1 MSGPSHLWEEG
12 SLQAISR
19 KFDAALGGLDK
30 LLVALT
36 VITLVVLVGVVFG
49 AVIMRYVFN
58 APLIFSFDLST
69 LLFAWVVFI
78 GLTIADRD
86 DAHMGLDLVS
96 KIGNAN
102 VRQALIALRL
112 VLVLALSAYLAWIGW
127 QIYLRT
133 GAQISSLRISA
144 KWLYLSMPI
153 GFGLLTLSYI
163 GRIIRLAAGGA
174 R

>member
-1 MSGPSHLWEEG
+1 MHSV
-12 SLQAISR
+12 SR

-30 LLVALT
+30 VLVALT
-36 VITLVVLVGVVFG
+36 VITLVVLVAVVFG
-49 AVIMRYVFN
+49 AVVMRYVFN

-69 LLFAWVVFI
+69 LLFAWIVFV
-78 GLTIADRD
+78 GLAIADRD
-86 DAHMGLDLVS
+86 DAHMGLDLVA
-96 KIGNAN
+96 KVGNETIRQVLIF
-102 VRQALIALRL
+102 VRLT
-112 VLVLALSAYLAWIGW
+112 LVLALSVYLAWVGW
-127 QIYLRT
+127 QLYMRT

-153 GFGLLTLSYI
+153 GFGLLALSYI

>member
-1 MSGPSHLWEEG
+1 MHS
-12 SLQAISR
+12 ISR

-36 VITLVVLVGVVFG
+36 VITLIVLVAVVFG
-49 AVIMRYVFN
+49 AVVMRYVFN

-69 LLFAWVVFI
+69 LLFAWVVFV
-78 GLTIADRD
+78 GLTVADRD
-86 DAHMGLDLVS
+86 DAHMGLDLVA
-96 KIGNAN
+96 KVGNETI
-102 VRQALIALRL
+102 RQVLVFVRL
-112 VLVLALSAYLAWIGW
+112 VLVLALSVYLAWIGW
-127 QIYLRT
+127 QLYQRT
-133 GAQISSLRISA
+133 GAQISSLRVSA

-153 GFGLLTLSYI
+153 GFGLLALSYI

>member
-1 MSGPSHLWEEG
+1 MQS
-12 SLQAISR
+12 ISR

-36 VITLVVLVGVVFG
+36 VITLVVLVAVVFG
-49 AVIMRYVFN
+49 AVVMRYVFN

-69 LLFAWVVFI
+69 LLFAWIVFV
-78 GLTIADRD
+78 GLAIADRD
-86 DAHMGLDLVS
+86 DAHMGLDLVGRVS
-96 KIGNAN
+96 NATLRQVLIF
-102 VRQALIALRL
+102 VRLA
-112 VLVLALSAYLAWIGW
+112 LVLALSAYLAWIGW
-127 QIYLRT
+127 QLYMRT
-133 GAQISSLRISA
+133 GAQIASLRISA

-153 GFGLLTLSYI
+153 GFGLMALSYI

>member
-1 MSGPSHLWEEG
+1 MHSV
-12 SLQAISR
+12 SR

-36 VITLVVLVGVVFG
+36 VVTLVVLVGVVFG
-49 AVIMRYVFN
+49 AVVMRYVFH

-69 LLFAWVVFI
+69 LLFAWLVFV
-78 GLTIADRD
+78 GLAIADRD
-86 DAHMGLDLVS
+86 DAHMGLDLVAN
-96 KIGNAN
+96 IGNA
-102 VRQALIALRL
+102 ALKQGLIGIRL
-112 VLVLALSAYLAWIGW
+112 ILVLALSIYLAWVGW
-127 QIYLRT
+127 QLYQRT

-153 GFGLLTLSYI
+153 GFGLLALSYV
-163 GRIIRLAAGGA
+163 GRIIRLLAGGA

>member
-1 MSGPSHLWEEG
+1 MHS
-12 SLQAISR
+12 ISR

-36 VITLVVLVGVVFG
+36 VITLIVLVAVVFG
-49 AVIMRYVFN
+49 AVVMRYVFS

-69 LLFAWVVFI
+69 LLFAWVVFV
-78 GLTIADRD
+78 GLTVADRD
-86 DAHMGLDLVS
+86 DAHMGLDLVGGVS
-96 KIGNAN
+96 NETI
-102 VRQALIALRL
+102 RQVLVFVRL
-112 VLVLALSAYLAWIGW
+112 VLVLALSVYLAWIGW
-127 QIYLRT
+127 QLYMRT

-153 GFGLLTLSYI
+153 GFGLLALSYI